1 MKAQLKKTI
10 SYYFT
15 ESYHINNIKAVLFDM
30 DGTLTVPNIDWKEL
44 RARVGVAEGVGIM
57 EHVYALSGLE
67 ARRADLIVRETEM
80 TSVCDAVANQGLG
93 QLFDQLENKPWKRAL
108 ITNNHR
114 VAMERVVS
122 TFDLR
127 FDLLMSREDAPLK
140 PAPDLLLLALERFEI
155 SPEEAVFIGDGRYDR
170 EASAAAGV
178 RYIHLENDRS
188 KAPEGEVIYG
198 LEELMSR
205 LGSA

>member
-1 MKAQLKKTI
+1 MI
-10 SYYFT
+10 YR
-15 ESYHINNIKAVLFDM
+15 INNIKAVLFDM

-57 EHVYALSGLE
+57 EHIYALSGVE

-114 VAMERVVS
+114 EAMERVVS

-198 LEELMSR
+198 LEELISR

>member
-1 MKAQLKKTI
+1 M
-10 SYYFT
+10 SYR
-15 ESYHINNIKAVLFDM
+15 INNIKAVLFDM

-57 EHVYALSGLE
+57 EHIYALSGLE

-114 VAMERVVS
+114 EAMERVVS

>member
-1 MKAQLKKTI
+1 M
-10 SYYFT
+10 SYR
-15 ESYHINNIKAVLFDM
+15 INNIKAVLFDM

-57 EHVYALSGLE
+57 EHIYALSGVE

-114 VAMERVVS
+114 EAMEHVVS

>member
-1 MKAQLKKTI
+1 M
-10 SYYFT
+10 SYR
-15 ESYHINNIKAVLFDM
+15 INNIKAVLFDM

-57 EHVYALSGLE
+57 EHIYALSGVE

-114 VAMERVVS
+114 EAMERVVS

>member
-1 MKAQLKKTI
+1 MI
-10 SYYFT
+10 YR
-15 ESYHINNIKAVLFDM
+15 INNIKAVLFDM

-57 EHVYALSGLE
+57 EHIYALSGVE

-114 VAMERVVS
+114 EAMERVVS

>member
-1 MKAQLKKTI
+1 MTI
-10 SYYFT
+10 RALF
-15 ESYHINNIKAVLFDM
+15 FDM

-44 RARVGVAEGVGIM
+44 RARVGVAGGVGIM
-57 EHVYALSGLE
+57 EHIYALSGVE

-80 TSVCDAVANQGLG
+80 TSVCNAVANQGLG
-93 QLFDQLENKPWKRAL
+93 QLFDQLDNKPWKRAL

-114 VAMERVVS
+114 MAMERVVS

-140 PAPDLLLLALERFEI
+140 PAPDLLLLALKHFEI

-188 KAPEGEVIYG
+188 KVPEGEVIYG

>member
-1 MKAQLKKTI
+1 
-10 SYYFT
+10 
-15 ESYHINNIKAVLFDM
+15 M

-57 EHVYALSGLE
+57 EHIYALSGVE

-114 VAMERVVS
+114 EAMERVVS

-198 LEELMSR
+198 LEELMS
-205 LGSA
+205 LLFPQLQCCCCDLVL